1 MNPEPPYGNQE
12 QPQYAPPPPP
22 QQPYGAPQQP
32 YGAPQQQYGAPQQ
45 QYGAPQPGFAGV
57 NSNMFASAPSNQGRW
72 GTSALGNIGAEV
84 MAGLAYLSTIIAGPV
99 IPIVLFFIEKNR
111 FARFHAAQAMILSVA
126 VVVIDVLLIIVGS
139 VIGGFSAANNLG
151 VLGFVSG
158 LDFACILPLVG
169 LAFLGLWIWGM
180 IAGFTGRYQKLP
192 IVGDFA
198 ERLNGGPAV
207 PGMA

>member
-1 MNPEPPYGNQE
+1 MNPEQPYGNPE
-12 QPQYAPPPPP
+12 QPQYTPPPPP

-32 YGAPQQQYGAPQQ
+32 YGAPQQPYGAPQQ
-45 QYGAPQPGFAGV
+45 PYSAPQQGFAGV
-57 NSNMFASAPSNQGRW
+57 NSNMFAAAPSAQGRW
-72 GTSALGNIGAEV
+72 GVSTLGNIGAEV

-111 FARFHAAQAMILSVA
+111 FARFHAAQAMILAVA
-126 VVVIDVLLIIVGS
+126 VVVIDVILAIAGV
-139 VIGGFSAANNLG
+139 VIGGFASASNLG
-151 VLGFVSG
+151 FLGFISG
-158 LDFACILPLVG
+158 LDFACLLPLIG

-198 ERLNGGPAV
+198 ERLNGGPLT
-207 PGMA
+207 PGMV